1 MRFDDCSLATTKLR
15 FMTDGML
22 LREAI
27 SDPLLTRYIWQVCV
41 HTCVHV
47 RMTRDSLWDYSPAN
61 TPTYLCTMS
70 ELSNLLV

>member
-27 SDPLLTRYIWQVCV
+27 SDPLLTRYSKCVCIRV
-41 HTCVHV
+41 YVC
-47 RMTRDSLWDYSPAN
+47 MF
-61 TPTYLCTMS
+61 TYDKR
-70 ELSNLLV
+70 

>member
-27 SDPLLTRYIWQVCV
+27 SDPLLTRYIGKCVCIRV
-41 HTCVHV
+41 YV
-47 RMTRDSLWDYSPAN
+47 RVFMY
-61 TPTYLCTMS
+61 
-70 ELSNLLV
+70 V